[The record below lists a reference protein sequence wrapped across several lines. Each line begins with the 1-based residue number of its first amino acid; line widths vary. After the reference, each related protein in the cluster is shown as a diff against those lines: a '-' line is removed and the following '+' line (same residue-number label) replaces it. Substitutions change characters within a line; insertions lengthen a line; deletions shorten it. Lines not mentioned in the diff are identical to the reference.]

1 MKITKFKNGK
11 IKLELEPSDFDDQ
24 GNVREEVYH
33 NDMFMYDLFI
43 EQINGYQYI
52 VDANTQ
58 RVYELGSYLAL
69 LVYLLQN
76 PLEYLLDELKEHG
89 KMYLYPLSK
98 RESKSLLQDL
108 ENGY

>member
-11 IKLELEPSDFDDQ
+11 IKLELEASDFDNQ

-33 NDMFMYDLFI
+33 DDMCMHNLYI

-52 VDANTQ
+52 VDMSTQ
-58 RVYELGSYLAL
+58 RVYELGSYL
-69 LVYLLQN
+69 LQN
-76 PLEYLLDELKEHG
+76 PLKYLLDELKEHG
-89 KMYLYPLSK
+89 MYYLYPLSK